1 VLDLSQIVN
10 GIVIALVTSIMPFAP
25 SPLRRPKQV
34 RALRTPPAN
43 RIYEMLD
50 CFETGDY
57 LGALA
62 VSDEVLGAHAVV
74 FRGSGRRAAAPPV
87 SARGAFVLSLVEEH
101 GTLEELVYNTG
112 LPMIDALR
120 VVCELVEAE
129 MIRIEV
135 TPEAPSSSV
144 RFTA

>member
-1 VLDLSQIVN
+1 
-10 GIVIALVTSIMPFAP
+10 
-25 SPLRRPKQV
+25 
-34 RALRTPPAN
+34 
-43 RIYEMLD
+43 MLD